1 MSDNRILA
9 TMDDEIGVGRWGR
22 EWQRFMTENYPD
34 EAAALKSGERWEQL
48 AIEIEKEAMDL
59 RELLRSQYAKAN
71 PRPADDFME
80 IVKWENTRGFYID
93 HEIMEQLILQFRA

>member
-9 TMDDEIGVGRWGR
+9 TMDDEIGVGRWGHER
-22 EWQRFMTENYPD
+22 QRFMTENYPD
-34 EAAALKSGERWEQL
+34 EAAALQSGERWEQL